1 MDYDRYINLDTVTV
15 QDCIDLYEKRDKITI
30 INDSRISNFEDEKDA

>member
-30 INDSRISNFEDEKDA
+30 INDGRISNFEDEKDA